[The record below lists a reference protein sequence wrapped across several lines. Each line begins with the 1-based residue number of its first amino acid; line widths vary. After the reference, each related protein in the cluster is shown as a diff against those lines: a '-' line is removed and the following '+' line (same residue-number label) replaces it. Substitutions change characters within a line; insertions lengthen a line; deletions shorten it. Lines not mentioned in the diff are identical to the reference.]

1 MFYFFYKFCFLVLQ
15 DIVWAFGPIT
25 RFFTSD
31 IRLSTGHRS
40 SIHAG
45 ESANQLTCFHA

>member
-1 MFYFFYKFCFLVLQ
+1 M
-15 DIVWAFGPIT
+15 VWASGPIT

-45 ESANQLTCFHA
+45 ELSNQLTCFTHEYP